1 MTFRRSTTADRRSR
15 TAALLAGLAGGGLL
29 LSGCTTPT
37 PEAEP
42 TVTVTESA
50 SPSASSSSS
59 TKAAAGDGKPFGAG
73 CSSLPNNGEV
83 PKDASLADVLGQ
95 FPQLSAFASAVDGSD
110 VQKQIDEAGD
120 VTVFAPTDTAFTALI
135 SSDPRLLLKP
145 AELGKVLQYHVVQ
158 QPLAESDLPG
168 SFKTLEGSEVS
179 VTGADGTF
187 VVNGETAITCGGI
200 KAGNVT
206 LNVVSAVLSPPS

>member
-1 MTFRRSTTADRRSR
+1 MTFRRTTTDRSPRR

-29 LSGCTTPT
+29 LAGCSTPSPEATPT
-37 PEAEP
+37 K
-42 TVTVTESA
+42 TVTESA
-50 SPSASSSSS
+50 SPSASSE

-83 PKDASLADVLGQ
+83 PQDASLSDVLGQ

-110 VQKQIDEAGD
+110 VQKQIDEAGP
-120 VTVFAPTDTAFTALI
+120 VTVFAPTDTAFTSLI
-135 SSDPRLLLKP
+135 SSNPRLLLKP

-206 LNVVSAVLSPPS
+206 VNVVSAVLSPPS